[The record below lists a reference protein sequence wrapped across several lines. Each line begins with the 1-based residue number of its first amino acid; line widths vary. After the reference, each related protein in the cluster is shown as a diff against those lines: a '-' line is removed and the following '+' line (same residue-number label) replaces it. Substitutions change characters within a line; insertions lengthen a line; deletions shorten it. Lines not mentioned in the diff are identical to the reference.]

1 MHECGKSCIN
11 SIEIGRAA
19 LRIALTSSRVEE
31 TKVKERLAEH
41 GIRSTAVDFGGEFIP
56 SIVKIVERA
65 VVAAQRQGLVTESH
79 VGAGAVAGAAHE
91 ALEQVK
97 VKAFGFSW
105 QPAHILPALRP
116 TSRLQIVHRICLMHS
131 YLACTGF
138 SIPGLCS
145 LSASPQF
152 CYDTVQESLPVIHRL
167 RLSTSP

>member
-79 VGAGAVAGAAHE
+79 VGAGAVAGAALN
-91 ALEQVK
+91 ADK
-97 VKAFGFSW
+97 VTLFEIFCNKF
-105 QPAHILPALRP
+105 
-116 TSRLQIVHRICLMHS
+116 RLL
-131 YLACTGF
+131 T
-138 SIPGLCS
+138 PGD
-145 LSASPQF
+145 
-152 CYDTVQESLPVIHRL
+152 YIYKISLPFFA
-167 RLSTSP
+167 